1 MFNLLRAGFV
11 AICLLALVGCGKKTE
26 TIVGTPGADGE
37 SCYADKREDGNYVVC
52 GDSEFRVADGQDGA
66 DGKDGVDG
74 TNGTDGED
82 GKDGSFDGYLEY
94 VTVCPEVNGSYKE
107 VLVELDGQFLAF
119 LSDGNYKKQRLVVLE
134 EGVMYKTTDG
144 RNVSFSIVSGELVC
158 L

>member
-1 MFNLLRAGFV
+1 MFNLLKAGFV
-11 AICLLALVGCGKKTE
+11 AICLLSLVGCGKKTE

-37 SCYADKREDGNYVVC
+37 SCYADSRQDGNYVVC
-52 GDSEFRVADGQDGA
+52 GDSEFRVADGQ
-66 DGKDGVDG
+66 
-74 TNGTDGED
+74 
-82 GKDGSFDGYLEY
+82 DGSFDGYLEY

-134 EGVMYKTTDG
+134 EGVTYRTTDG
-144 RNVSFSIVSGELVC
+144 RNVNFSIVSGELVC